1 MKTSKRIFF
10 FGLIIL
16 SQALYLPLNRV
27 LQGGTAIYTPLDALI
42 PIIPYWSIPY
52 LLWMI
57 CWFWLCFWA
66 ALKMPEEIYKAYCTS
81 TILVILTAMV
91 VYLTFPTFVIREPVQ
106 GTGFGADLLRWIYSN
121 DGLHNAF
128 PSGHIYLATLT
139 TIFYSRWKPGY
150 AWVWFVILVVVSFS
164 TLFTGQHYIA
174 DVFGGVVFALIGAY
188 VGSRLGKRIEGSK
201 TEQKKGPF
209 AF

>member
-10 FGLIIL
+10 FCLIIL
-16 SQALYLPLNRV
+16 SQALYLPLNKFLR
-27 LQGGTAIYTPLDALI
+27 GGTAINTPLDAMI

-66 ALKMPEEIYKAYCTS
+66 ALKMPEEIFKSYFTS
-81 TILVILTAMV
+81 TLLVILSAMV

-106 GTGFGADLLRWIYSN
+106 GTGFGADILRWIYSN
-121 DGLHNAF
+121 DGLYNAF

-139 TIFYSRWKPGY
+139 TIFYSRWNPGY
-150 AWVWFVILVVVSFS
+150 SWFWYATLLVVSCS

-174 DVFGGVVFALIGAY
+174 DVIGGVVFALIGAY
-188 VGSRLGKRIEGSK
+188 VGTRFVERIEASK
-201 TEQKKGPF
+201 TGQKKEPITF
-209 AF
+209 